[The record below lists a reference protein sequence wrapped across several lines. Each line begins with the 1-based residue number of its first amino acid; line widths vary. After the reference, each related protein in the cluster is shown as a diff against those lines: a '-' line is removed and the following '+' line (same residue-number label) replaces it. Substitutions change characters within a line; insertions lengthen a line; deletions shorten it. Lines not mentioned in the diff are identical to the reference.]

1 MGDRTLGLPPF
12 GAKLKDKH
20 YTGKKKQYGAFL
32 ADTGQWTRHLRW
44 QLVARGG
51 GDDDDGHGRGRC
63 SSTKGIRTSAPVN
76 SPDTARP
83 PPAAS

>member
-1 MGDRTLGLPPF
+1 MGDRTLGFPPF

-20 YTGKKKQYGAFL
+20 YTGKENNMALFWPIL
-32 ADTGQWTRHLRW
+32 DTSFKMAAGD
-44 QLVARGG
+44 GG
-51 GDDDDGHGRGRC
+51 DDGHGRGRC